1 NSGLNDFIGGITINA
16 GTLQFGAGGTGGN
29 LPAADSI
36 TDNGTLVFNHSDN
49 LTVPN
54 SIAGAGLLVQN
65 GTNILTVTSSNSFS
79 GATVVNSGT
88 LILNGVLSGSLSNA
102 PGSVIGGNGTNAGTV
117 TVGGMLQPSAVA
129 NTPRTFSA
137 GTLTANS
144 GAVLKFD
151 LSGTDNTPG

>member
-1 NSGLNDFIGGITINA
+1 TPNWKYLGTPATFANGVPVQFDDSATGATSVNLSTTLLPASVTLSNNALSYTFGGSGRLSGSASLTKTGTSSLTFTNSGLNDFIGGITINA

-65 GTNILTVTSSNSFS
+65 GTNILTVTSSNSF
-79 GATVVNSGT
+79 
-88 LILNGVLSGSLSNA
+88 
-102 PGSVIGGNGTNAGTV
+102 
-117 TVGGMLQPSAVA
+117 
-129 NTPRTFSA
+129 
-137 GTLTANS
+137 
-144 GAVLKFD
+144 
-151 LSGTDNTPG
+151 